1 MKVIKDNYNVLPKEV
16 TCKLCKSIV
25 LLETKDDVLPASLP
39 DIYEWTCPCCGFK
52 SVVKICNS
60 LYFE

>member
-16 TCKLCKSIV
+16 YCEQCKSIV

-39 DIYEWTCPCCGFK
+39 DFYEWRCPCCGSK
-52 SVVKICNS
+52 SVVKLSNS
-60 LYFE
+60 IYFE